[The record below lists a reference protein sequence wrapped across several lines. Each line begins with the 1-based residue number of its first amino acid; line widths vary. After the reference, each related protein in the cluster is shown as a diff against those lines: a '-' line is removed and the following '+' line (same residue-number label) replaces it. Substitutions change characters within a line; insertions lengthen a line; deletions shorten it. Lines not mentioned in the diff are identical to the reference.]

1 LKSLQSSKSLHS
13 SRSSWL
19 ALLEGLL
26 LLLNIILHNSKSS
39 QPALLESLLLLLQR
53 SNLKNILLLQR
64 SNLKALLRL

>member
-1 LKSLQSSKSLHS
+1 
-13 SRSSWL
+13 
-19 ALLEGLL
+19 LL

-39 QPALLESLLLLLQR
+39 QPALLESLLLLQR